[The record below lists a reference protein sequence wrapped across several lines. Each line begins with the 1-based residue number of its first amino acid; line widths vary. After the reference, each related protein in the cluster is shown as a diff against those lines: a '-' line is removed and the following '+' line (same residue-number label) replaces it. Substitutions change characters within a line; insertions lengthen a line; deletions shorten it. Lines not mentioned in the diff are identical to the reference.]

1 MIHVENGEFNIKGR
15 GVDLMAEA
23 TQVLCEILNCV
34 GDDDKP
40 FILATIVC
48 VVAQRIYRDYPDIA
62 DKCMACLAGG
72 IEDVVTMQIE
82 SLAGERTEVS
92 S

>member
-1 MIHVENGEFNIKGR
+1 MIHCDNGQFEIRGKGL
-15 GVDLMAEA
+15 DIAAET
-23 TQVLCEILNCV
+23 TQILYETVKCAN
-34 GDDDKP
+34 DDDKP